1 MTSYPGRP
9 AQWDGCYVHF
19 DVPGWGSGRIF
30 TPALDKPTALATF
43 HSQWPDIAKLAIA
56 RYERGD
62 LENGEAVLD
71 IRTV

>member
-1 MTSYPGRP
+1 MPPGN
-9 AQWDGCYVHF
+9 A
-19 DVPGWGSGRIF
+19 
-30 TPALDKPTALATF
+30 
-43 HSQWPDIAKLAIA
+43 LAIA